1 LAAAAADAIVV
12 LFGGGRR
19 DDAVRDGVGNGVSAA
34 ADVAHSVGLACCL
47 GEARTDGAGAVG
59 LAAAAA
65 DESVVLRCRGRSRD
79 AARDG
84 AGNGVLA
91 PAEAADLVVFV

>member
-1 LAAAAADAIVV
+1 MAAAVADEIFV
-12 LFGGGRR
+12 LFGGGRP
-19 DDAVRDGVGNGVSAA
+19 DDAVRDGVGNGVLAA
-34 ADVAHSVGLACCL
+34 ADVADSVGLACCL
-47 GEARTDGAGAVG
+47 GGARTDGAGAVG

-65 DESVVLRCRGRSRD
+65 DRSVVLRCRGRSGN

-91 PAEAADLVVFV
+91 PAEAADLVVLL